1 MTTENTQ
8 LYSEELSVDAEGYP
22 SAAALEERLLKIE
35 ERLSGYH
42 LMDQMRDEAEQ
53 TFRRRRLESK
63 LGFGRAIG
71 AFVECLMEEGMLSE
85 DFRIGNNPFDVSELK
100 PLINDALTAVE
111 EAHEQ
116 AVSARDSADEAQ
128 GYANQANEEADNA
141 QQAANE
147 AEEYLSSAQ
156 ESLENAQSIVD
167 DQMAGG

>member
-71 AFVECLMEEGMLSE
+71 AFVDCLMEEGMLNE
-85 DFRIGNNPFDVSELK
+85 DFQIGNNPFDVSELK
-100 PLINDALTAVE
+100 TFVSDAITAVE

-116 AVSARDSADEAQ
+116 AVSAKDSADEAQ

-141 QQAANE
+141 QNAASE
-147 AEEYLSSAQ
+147 AEGYLSSAQ
-156 ESLENAQSIVD
+156 ESLENVQSIVD
-167 DQMAGG
+167 GLR